1 MGLVMV
7 AIVQYPFLNVSLGM
21 RAPKIEDGAS
31 STTPAFARLR
41 DDVTF
46 RVAAWHA
53 CLAAWKV
60 RVPGGVGVDSAMP
73 TPGWI
78 GGSIME
84 IYPCT
89 VVSPYRLFKSI
100 HNLFSLVVRTK
111 MRAETALSRT
121 FTLR

>member
-73 TPGWI
+73 TPWMDRRVNNGDLPLHR
-78 GGSIME
+78 SLA
-84 IYPCT
+84 
-89 VVSPYRLFKSI
+89 LFKSI